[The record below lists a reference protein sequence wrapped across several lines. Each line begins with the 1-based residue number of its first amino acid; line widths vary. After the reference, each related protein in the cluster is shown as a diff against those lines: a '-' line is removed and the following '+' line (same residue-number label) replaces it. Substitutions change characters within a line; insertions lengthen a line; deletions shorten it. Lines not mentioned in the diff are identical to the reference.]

1 MNRYH
6 VVCHD
11 CPLEGL
17 VDCGEFAASAVELH
31 ELVRGHSVEAE
42 VIAE

>member
-1 MNRYH
+1 MSRYH

-17 VDCGEFAASAVELH
+17 TDCGKFAASVVELH
-31 ELVRGHSVEAE
+31 ELVRSHSIESE
-42 VIAE
+42 VVTP